1 MPVRFAIA
9 IALAG
14 ALATPAAA
22 QETEWDANAA
32 RMTRPTLEGLLAR
45 YERAAESSAYS
56 EVLREEAREQAEFT
70 RRRLEQGDFRAGDRV
85 YILVEDYADLT
96 DTLSV
101 ASDQTITL
109 PGVGKLE
116 LAGALRSELQA
127 RVLEAISRTIRDP
140 RIRTKYVPGGASTD
154 SPRDT
159 PSTPRMARSASAST
173 PPAGSLKRTGGNFES
188 VANWGKERR

>member
-1 MPVRFAIA
+1 MISRQRSTLPVRFA

-14 ALATPAAA
+14 ALALTAPVTA

-56 EVLREEAREQAEFT
+56 EALREEAREQAEFT

-85 YILVEDYADLT
+85 YILVEDYGELT

-109 PGVGKLE
+109 PGARFVTIE
-116 LAGALRSELQA
+116 AQEESVRAEVAVAGPVAA
-127 RVLEAISRTIRDP
+127 GV
-140 RIRTKYVPGGASTD
+140 
-154 SPRDT
+154 
-159 PSTPRMARSASAST
+159 RSARDRLAAVSAAT
-173 PPAGSLKRTGGNFES
+173 P
-188 VANWGKERR
+188 VRR